1 MRALLDCPVHA
12 IIAIGE
18 HGPSG
23 DGAAHSRTTDGKP
36 EPHIETEDSE
46 AISGFVR

>member
-18 HGPSG
+18 HGPS
-23 DGAAHSRTTDGKP
+23 AQRAPPPTPEESS
-36 EPHIETEDSE
+36 EPHVETEDSE
-46 AISGFVR
+46 AISEFVR